1 MCQAGGWQDVPVLFK
16 EIVGVYLRRF
26 CGVFIFFKLSTYD
39 MAGSVLLSTV
49 QSRSK

>member
-1 MCQAGGWQDVPVLFK
+1 MSGRRRAGRSGAVQ